1 MPHAA
6 KPAYPI
12 RFILGID
19 PGAHG
24 ALVLLDAL
32 EPHTFC
38 VWDMP
43 TDDQGVNPTGL
54 VRTMEEVVRI
64 VANVSDDDRRIRAV
78 VENVGSRPRQAGAFA
93 FGLYTGILHG
103 VLASFAIPFELVPP
117 SVWKPAM
124 GLRKLSDETQAQNKD
139 RARMTATELFP
150 QYARTFSRKKDDG
163 RAEAL
168 LLALYYHHKR
178 K

>member
-6 KPAYPI
+6 KPASPI

-43 TDDQGVNPTGL
+43 TDDQGVNPAGL
-54 VRTMEEVVRI
+54 VLTMKEVVRI

-117 SVWKPAM
+117 SMWKPAM

-150 QYARTFSRKKDDG
+150 QCAHMFSRKKDDG

-168 LLALYYHHKR
+168 LLALYYHKR

>member
-6 KPAYPI
+6 KPASPI

-24 ALVLLDAL
+24 ALVLLDTL

-54 VRTMEEVVRI
+54 VRTMEDVVQT
-64 VANVSDDDRRIRAV
+64 VANVSDDDHCIQAV

-117 SVWKPAM
+117 SMWKPAM

-150 QYARTFSRKKDDG
+150 QYAHMFSRKKDDG